1 MRIPGRRVADFFTG
15 SGTVF
20 SFEFFPPKTEV
31 GWEKLASAI
40 KQEFLPLEPA
50 YVSVTYGAGG
60 STRQRTHRMVSRIQ
74 EEFGLTVVA
83 HLTCIGSSREEIEG
97 ILCEYDRAGVHNIL
111 ALRGDTPGGETP
123 AGDTPAGGSTA
134 DFPHAAD
141 LVSFI
146 RSRYPHF
153 SIGVAGFPEGHP
165 AEPNRL
171 KEMQFLKDKVDA
183 GADYIVTQLFFEN
196 RDYQDFV
203 DRARLAGIDVPVVP
217 GIMPITSR
225 TGLNRMADLAAGT
238 RFPAP
243 LLRALDRVSDD
254 QGVERVGTHWATAQ
268 VADLLNRDVPGIHL
282 YTLNHSRATVQIC
295 RNLGLQSYRSVVMPE
310 SKKELS
316 DL

>member
-1 MRIPGRRVADFFTG
+1 MIFDNDPLTKGTTAMDYRKFLALDEVYQQYYQYYDKLLGAPGQEDKYFPHTEYDNLINSLRLTLDSNIVA
-15 SGTVF
+15 
-20 SFEFFPPKTEV
+20 
-31 GWEKLASAI
+31 L
-40 KQEFLPLEPA
+40 QEF
-50 YVSVTYGAGG
+50 
-60 STRQRTHRMVSRIQ
+60 IQ
-74 EEFGLTVVA
+74 
-83 HLTCIGSSREEIEG
+83 
-97 ILCEYDRAGVHNIL
+97 
-111 ALRGDTPGGETP
+111 
-123 AGDTPAGGSTA
+123 
-134 DFPHAAD
+134 
-141 LVSFI
+141 
-146 RSRYPHF
+146 
-153 SIGVAGFPEGHP
+153 
-165 AEPNRL
+165 
-171 KEMQFLKDKVDA
+171 
-183 GADYIVTQLFFEN
+183 
-196 RDYQDFV
+196 DYQDFV